1 MADNASGPVTRSMD
15 TLVSWLSTV
24 DSTVRFGP
32 PDDAAADSS
41 RLCAWPIDLLREQ
54 EVRSSA
60 GPRQL
65 RLRVRYLVTAEG
77 SGEQVARLLDPVVS
91 AAVDPIGVTVTFEA
105 VPAELWSA
113 LGTRPRLALLVD
125 VPVLLDRPAT
135 AAPLVTGPLR
145 LETAVARTVRGTV
158 LGPGDIPLPGMRVE
172 APAVGAGTYTDTAG
186 VFRFG
191 GLPPGELRLVLVGR
205 GRYFHTDVT
214 PATGEPVVIRC
225 DFEEA

>member
-15 TLVSWLSTV
+15 TLAGWLSTV

-32 PDDAAADSS
+32 PDDAAAGTG
-41 RLCAWPIDLLREQ
+41 LCAWPVDLLREQ

-77 SGEQVARLLDPVVS
+77 SGEQVARLLDPVVA
-91 AAVDPIGVTVTFEA
+91 AAVDPTRVTVTFEP
-105 VPAELWSA
+105 VPAELWLA
-113 LGTRPRLALLVD
+113 LGARPRPALLVD
-125 VPVLLDRPAT
+125 VPVRVDRPAAAVPHVT
-135 AAPLVTGPLR
+135 APLR
-145 LETAVARTVRGTV
+145 LETVVARTLRGTV
-158 LGPGDIPLPGMRVE
+158 LGPGDVPVPGMRVE
-172 APAVGAGTYTDTAG
+172 APAAGAGTYTDAAG
-186 VFRFG
+186 AFGFG

-214 PATGEPVVIRC
+214 AAAGEPVVIRC